1 MSKHMMATSA
11 AACSANFLLFDLVV
25 DMTRRSR
32 QCDCGL
38 PETAGVSLVL
48 NCDYR
53 LEQLCLL
60 SLKVYMESVNTK

>member
-1 MSKHMMATSA
+1 MATSA
-11 AACSANFLLFDLVV
+11 AVCSANFLLFDLVV

-38 PETAGVSLVL
+38 SETAGVSLVL
-48 NCDYR
+48 DGDYR